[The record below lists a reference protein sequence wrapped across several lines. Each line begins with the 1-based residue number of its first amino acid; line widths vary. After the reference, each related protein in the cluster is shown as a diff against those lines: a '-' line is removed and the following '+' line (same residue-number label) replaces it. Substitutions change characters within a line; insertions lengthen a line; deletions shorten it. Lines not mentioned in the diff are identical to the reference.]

1 MILRTHALHARIVVD
16 FATCARDALMGGGV
30 IVLVIGAY
38 CAILAIVV
46 WVPRRTVLTL
56 FAEDVVYLLIRAGL
70 AFQIS
75 EVPVLGML
83 TFHTLDLV
91 PKQILGLIASTF
103 LKSVVKYTST
113 RAILTDSVFLVLSH
127 TTERAAAIRQ
137 NILKG
142 FVNARTSLVCFDVD
156 LFLTA
161 IHLHTG
167 LAHFIILGTCRANL
181 ASSCYLTEIFREHAC
196 YTIRPT

>member
-1 MILRTHALHARIVVD
+1 
-16 FATCARDALMGGGV
+16 MGGSV
-30 IVLVIGAY
+30 IVLVVGAY
-38 CAILAIVV
+38 CAILTIVV
-46 WVPRRTVLTL
+46 WVPCRTVLAL
-56 FAEDVVYLLIRAGL
+56 FTEHVVDLLIRTGL

-83 TFHTLDLV
+83 TFYTLDLV

-103 LKSVVKYTST
+103 LKSIVIHTST
-113 RAILTDSVFLVLSH
+113 RAILAYSVFLVLSH

-137 NILKG
+137 NILKR
-142 FVNARTSLVCFDVD
+142 FVHACTSLVCFDVD

-161 IHLHTG
+161 IHLYAG

-181 ASSCYLTEIFREHAC
+181 ASSCYLAEIFGEHAC
-196 YTIRPT
+196 YTICLT